1 MSTDRLSDEAA
12 PEPTAPGPETAGEQ
26 TAAAAAPGAA
36 GAGAADAGT
45 DAGAAGAD
53 AGPAGADAGPA
64 GADGEG
70 AGAAGSVP
78 GAASGAGGAGAPG
91 GGRPAGQGGVPSAA
105 ALAAAVRAVESG
117 ERSADSFFT
126 GRSPRA
132 GGAGAAAGAP
142 KNGGVPAPAA
152 GPQERDGRSAPA
164 GAPPV
169 AAARPAEG
177 GAQPHPRP
185 VPNGDGPGRPP
196 LAEHAAAHP
205 ATTADLAP
213 GLDGVRQVLA
223 AGGAPEALAG
233 KTAETLG
240 ERAAEALREDP
251 WQLLSV
257 PGVRP
262 EQADGFAR
270 ALLGPACGPD
280 DERRAQALVGWLL
293 EQAALAGHSALE
305 ASALRAALAQRSVP
319 DPDEALQTA
328 IAEGAVLVFQDA
340 LETPGAR
347 PAAADEDE
355 EQPVR
360 VLLGLDRF
368 AMAEESVADGLARLL
383 NTFEEPSDTDGD
395 ASEGAGE
402 DEAAVEAVE
411 AVEGAADADGTA
423 APEDGKQAD
432 GGAPESGAPADGGE
446 PSGTGTDDPATH
458 SPGTSDTEAGGV
470 GTNDAG
476 TGRAETDAPATHSTG
491 TSDAEAGG
499 AEAGGAETGG
509 AETGGA
515 ETGSTGTNDAEAGG
529 PAPDGRPAPSRT
541 VPDAAFSVRA
551 EQSVQAV
558 RQPRPAEWEAAA
570 AAAPSSSAAELIRAA
585 ARSGLVAHTGAEAAR
600 AEPAALIA
608 AARALGL
615 RACGATHTADGRAR
629 LSRQV
634 AEATDAY
641 AGLAAAQAAPGDA
654 AKAAVTLSGLLAG
667 REGPGRDADGALALD
682 LLVVLDAPQLDL
694 ETAALLVESL
704 TDGTRLVL
712 SGDPGVLWSAGPG
725 RLFADV
731 LAARCCPQVASRTPD
746 FGPVGELV
754 SGIGIGEL
762 NQVEA
767 PGKEVVIVPARD
779 PGEAVHRTVQLVAD
793 SVPRAIGVPA
803 EQTQVI
809 TVGHG
814 GAAGTR
820 ALNAALKERLNPG
833 PGRFGGF
840 DPGDRVAY
848 TPVPGRTV
856 PGTVTGADAAG
867 LHLECAG
874 APVVVPRERVGADT
888 VRHGWAIT
896 AHQAVGSRW
905 PAAVVVLPGDA
916 AQALTR
922 AWVYTAFGRAERH
935 LSVVQGV
942 DQALPRAVAE
952 IPAKERTTRLRTLLQ
967 LHDAQSTEDALTG

>member
-1 MSTDRLSDEAA
+1 MSTDRLSEDA
-12 PEPTAPGPETAGEQ
+12 PEPTAPGPETAPEEAAT
-26 TAAAAAPGAA
+26 TAVPEAAGREDVTGGDTRGGTDGGTGDTGGGTDGVSEGSPEAGDAA
-36 GAGAADAGT
+36 GAGDAAAESVTATKDET
-45 DAGAAGAD
+45 AAGEVT
-53 AGPAGADAGPA
+53 
-64 GADGEG
+64 ADG
-70 AGAAGSVP
+70 S
-78 GAASGAGGAGAPG
+78 AGGAGGPEAGVGAPVAADGGRAAEPG
-91 GGRPAGQGGVPSAA
+91 GKLSAA

-126 GRSPRA
+126 QRSPRS
-132 GGAGAAAGAP
+132 GGPGPAAGARKP
-142 KNGGVPAPAA
+142 QAGVPAPAT
-152 GPQERDGRSAPA
+152 GTPERGGPA
-164 GAPPV
+164 GAPPQAPAV
-169 AAARPAEG
+169 PGQESAPDHTRPAPG
-177 GAQPHPRP
+177 
-185 VPNGDGPGRPP
+185 GDGGGRPAP
-196 LAEHAAAHP
+196 ATHTTPHP

-213 GLDGVRQVLA
+213 GLDGVRQVLT
-223 AGGAPEALAG
+223 AGGAPETLAE

-251 WQLLSV
+251 WQLLAV

-280 DERRAQALVGWLL
+280 DDRRAQALVGWLL

-305 ASALRAALAQRSVP
+305 APALRAALAQRSVP

-340 LETPGAR
+340 VETPGGAR
-347 PAAADEDE
+347 PSAGDEDE

-383 NTFEEPSDTDGD
+383 NTFEEPADEEPTD
-395 ASEGAGE
+395 AGPT
-402 DEAAVEAVE
+402 
-411 AVEGAADADGTA
+411 DADGEPTA
-423 APEDGKQAD
+423 SSAPEHGGPSEPGDGAPED
-432 GGAPESGAPADGGE
+432 
-446 PSGTGTDDPATH
+446 
-458 SPGTSDTEAGGV
+458 DT
-470 GTNDAG
+470 
-476 TGRAETDAPATHSTG
+476 
-491 TSDAEAGG
+491 
-499 AEAGGAETGG
+499 
-509 AETGGA
+509 
-515 ETGSTGTNDAEAGG
+515 
-529 PAPDGRPAPSRT
+529 
-541 VPDAAFSVRA
+541 SVRDDTP
-551 EQSVQAV
+551 VRAV
-558 RQPRPAEWEAAA
+558 RQPSATAWEAAA
-570 AAAPSSSAAELIRAA
+570 AAAPSPSAAELIRAA
-585 ARSGLVAHTGAEAAR
+585 ARSGLIAHTGAEAAR

-615 RACGATHTADGRAR
+615 RAFGATHTPDGRAR
-629 LSRQV
+629 LARHL
-634 AEATDAY
+634 AEAADTY
-641 AGLAAAQAAPGDA
+641 TGLAAAPAPGDA
-654 AKAAVTLSGLLAG
+654 AEAAVTLSGLLAG

-704 TDGTRLVL
+704 TDGARLVL

-767 PGKEVVIVPARD
+767 PGKEVVIIPARD
-779 PGEAVHRTVQLVAD
+779 AGEAVHRTVQLVAD

-803 EQTQVI
+803 EQTQVV

-848 TPVPGRTV
+848 SPAPGRTV
-856 PGTVTGADAAG
+856 TGRVTGADAAG
-867 LHLECAG
+867 LHLDCAG
-874 APVVVPRERVGADT
+874 SPVVVPRERVGPDT
-888 VRHGWAIT
+888 VRHGWAVT
-896 AHQAVGSRW
+896 AHQAAGARW
-905 PAAVVVLPGDA
+905 PAVVAVLPGDA
-916 AQALTR
+916 AKGLTR
-922 AWVYTAFGRAERH
+922 SWVYTAFSRAERH

-967 LHDAQSTEDALTG
+967 LHTAQATADASAG

>member
-1 MSTDRLSDEAA
+1 MSTDRLSDEDA
-12 PEPTAPGPETAGEQ
+12 PEPTAPGPETAPEEAAT
-26 TAAAAAPGAA
+26 TAAPEAAGREGASGGGTDGDASGAPDGDPDVETDGDADGVSGDAA
-36 GAGAADAGT
+36 GAEGTVAAESAPTAGDVTAAVAAGGPEAGAHESAAADG
-45 DAGAAGAD
+45 GRAAGR
-53 AGPAGADAGPA
+53 
-64 GADGEG
+64 
-70 AGAAGSVP
+70 
-78 GAASGAGGAGAPG
+78 GGAL
-91 GGRPAGQGGVPSAA
+91 SAA

-126 GRSPRA
+126 ERSPRS
-132 GGAGAAAGAP
+132 GGAGAAGARKP
-142 KNGGVPAPAA
+142 QGGVPAPATGTPQPGGPVGAPEHGGPAAAPPQAAA
-152 GPQERDGRSAPA
+152 GPHQDSAAGHTRTAPGGDG
-164 GAPPV
+164 GG
-169 AAARPAEG
+169 RPA
-177 GAQPHPRP
+177 
-185 VPNGDGPGRPP
+185 
-196 LAEHAAAHP
+196 LAAHTTPHP

-223 AGGAPEALAG
+223 AGGAPEALAE

-251 WQLLSV
+251 WQLLAV

-270 ALLGPACGPD
+270 ALLGPGCGPGD
-280 DERRAQALVGWLL
+280 DRRAQALVGWLL

-305 ASALRAALAQRSVP
+305 APALRAALAQRSVP

-340 LETPGAR
+340 VETPGGAR
-347 PAAADEDE
+347 PPAGDEDE

-360 VLLGLDRF
+360 ILLGLDRF

-383 NTFEEPSDTDGD
+383 NTFEEPTETDGEQASD
-395 ASEGAGE
+395 A
-402 DEAAVEAVE
+402 
-411 AVEGAADADGTA
+411 
-423 APEDGKQAD
+423 
-432 GGAPESGAPADGGE
+432 
-446 PSGTGTDDPATH
+446 AT
-458 SPGTSDTEAGGV
+458 
-470 GTNDAG
+470 
-476 TGRAETDAPATHSTG
+476 ETDHGRPSDDAAASTHAQQATG
-491 TSDAEAGG
+491 DA
-499 AEAGGAETGG
+499 
-509 AETGGA
+509 
-515 ETGSTGTNDAEAGG
+515 
-529 PAPDGRPAPSRT
+529 PAPDGTPAPDDASPPEAAPAPSDLSD
-541 VPDAAFSVRA
+541 PSGPSAPSDSPQ
-551 EQSVQAV
+551 EEEDLPVQAV
-558 RQPRPAEWEAAA
+558 RQPSATAWEAAA
-570 AAAPSSSAAELIRAA
+570 TAAPSPSAAELIRAA
-585 ARSGLVAHTGAEAAR
+585 ARSGLIAHTGAEAAR

-615 RACGATHTADGRAR
+615 RACGATHAPDGRAR
-629 LSRQV
+629 LARHL
-634 AEATDAY
+634 AAAADAY
-641 AGLAAAQAAPGDA
+641 TGLAAAPAPGDA
-654 AKAAVTLSGLLAG
+654 SEAAVTLSGLLAG

-694 ETAALLVESL
+694 ETAAMLVESL
-704 TDGTRLVL
+704 ADGARLVL
-712 SGDPGVLWSAGPG
+712 SGDPALLWSAGPG

-767 PGKEVVIVPARD
+767 PGKEVVIIPARD

-803 EQTQVI
+803 EQTQVV

-848 TPVPGRTV
+848 SPAPGRTV
-856 PGTVTGADAAG
+856 TGQVTGADAAG
-867 LHLECAG
+867 LHLDCAG
-874 APVVVPRERVGADT
+874 SPVVVPRERVSPET
-888 VRHGWAIT
+888 VRHGWAVT
-896 AHQAVGSRW
+896 AHQAAGARW
-905 PAAVVVLPGDA
+905 PAVVAVLPGDA
-916 AQALTR
+916 AKGLTR
-922 AWVYTAFGRAERH
+922 SWVYTAFSRAERH

-967 LHDAQSTEDALTG
+967 LHTAQATADASAG

>member
-12 PEPTAPGPETAGEQ
+12 PEPTAPGPETTEGE
-26 TAAAAAPGAA
+26 TAAAGASGADAAGADAAGADAAGADAA
-36 GAGAADAGT
+36 GAGGT
-45 DAGAAGAD
+45 DAGAGGTGPGAS
-53 AGPAGADAGPA
+53 GT
-64 GADGEG
+64 G
-70 AGAAGSVP
+70 AGAAG
-78 GAASGAGGAGAPG
+78 GAGAAE
-91 GGRPAGQGGVPSAA
+91 RGGVPSAA

-126 GRSPRA
+126 ARSPRA
-132 GGAGAAAGAP
+132 GGTGAAAGAR
-142 KNGGVPAPAA
+142 KNGGVPAPTTGSPERAGQGGPAGRPA
-152 GPQERDGRSAPA
+152 GPAPE
-164 GAPPV
+164 GAT
-169 AAARPAEG
+169 AARPARSNAQSG
-177 GAQPHPRP
+177 APDGLQDGAQGIGQGAAQGHTHPA
-185 VPNGDGPGRPP
+185 PNGDGPGHPAP
-196 LAEHAAAHP
+196 AEHAAAHP
-205 ATTADLAP
+205 AATADLAP
-213 GLDGVRQVLA
+213 GLGGVRQVLA

-240 ERAAEALREDP
+240 DRAAEALREDP

-270 ALLGPACGPD
+270 ALLGAACGPG
-280 DERRAQALVGWLL
+280 DERRGQALVGWLL

-305 ASALRAALAQRSVP
+305 ASALRDALAQRSVP

-328 IAEGAVLVFQDA
+328 IAEGTALVFQDA
-340 LETPGAR
+340 VETPGAR
-347 PAAADEDE
+347 PSAADEDE

-360 VLLGLDRF
+360 ILLGLDRF

-383 NTFEEPSDTDGD
+383 NTFEEPSDVDGDVDEDVDD
-395 ASEGAGE
+395 ASEGNEGGEGSAG
-402 DEAAVEAVE
+402 DG
-411 AVEGAADADGTA
+411 EGGERPGAA
-423 APEDGKQAD
+423 APE
-432 GGAPESGAPADGGE
+432 
-446 PSGTGTDDPATH
+446 
-458 SPGTSDTEAGGV
+458 
-470 GTNDAG
+470 
-476 TGRAETDAPATHSTG
+476 
-491 TSDAEAGG
+491 
-499 AEAGGAETGG
+499 
-509 AETGGA
+509 
-515 ETGSTGTNDAEAGG
+515 
-529 PAPDGRPAPSRT
+529 
-541 VPDAAFSVRA
+541 PDADSLVRT
-551 EQSVQAV
+551 V
-558 RQPRPAEWEAAA
+558 RQPRPAQWEAAA
-570 AAAPSSSAAELIRAA
+570 TAAPSPSAAELIRAA

-629 LSRQV
+629 LSRHIT
-634 AEATDAY
+634 EATEAY
-641 AGLAAAQAAPGDA
+641 ADLAATGTPDDA

-694 ETAALLVESL
+694 ETAAMLVESL

-762 NQVEA
+762 TQVEA

-848 TPVPGRTV
+848 SPAPGRTV

-896 AHQAVGSRW
+896 AHQAVGARW

-916 AQALTR
+916 AKGLTR

-967 LHDAQSTEDALTG
+967 LHTVQATADALAG

>member
-12 PEPTAPGPETAGEQ
+12 PEPTAPGPETTEGETAEAGTSGAEGQ
-26 TAAAAAPGAA
+26 GAPGVDAPGAA
-36 GAGAADAGT
+36 GAD
-45 DAGAAGAD
+45 
-53 AGPAGADAGPA
+53 P
-64 GADGEG
+64 
-70 AGAAGSVP
+70 GAAGSG
-78 GAASGAGGAGAPG
+78 GAAAAGGAGA
-91 GGRPAGQGGVPSAA
+91 AGQGGVPTAA

-126 GRSPRA
+126 ARSPRA
-132 GGAGAAAGAP
+132 GSTGAAAGAR

-152 GPQERDGRSAPA
+152 GSQERAGQGGSASPA
-164 GAPPV
+164 PEG
-169 AAARPAEG
+169 AARPAQSDARG
-177 GAQPHPRP
+177 NAQSGAPSSLHDSAQNGPQAHTHPT
-185 VPNGDGPGRPP
+185 PNGDGPNRPAP
-196 LAEHAAAHP
+196 AEHAAPHP

-340 LETPGAR
+340 IETPGAR
-347 PAAADEDE
+347 PAADDEDE

-383 NTFEEPSDTDGD
+383 NTFEEPSDADGVAPESDEGSADDEGDAGDDEDGGDDGD
-395 ASEGAGE
+395 RP
-402 DEAAVEAVE
+402 EA
-411 AVEGAADADGTA
+411 
-423 APEDGKQAD
+423 
-432 GGAPESGAPADGGE
+432 GAPE
-446 PSGTGTDDPATH
+446 
-458 SPGTSDTEAGGV
+458 
-470 GTNDAG
+470 
-476 TGRAETDAPATHSTG
+476 
-491 TSDAEAGG
+491 
-499 AEAGGAETGG
+499 
-509 AETGGA
+509 
-515 ETGSTGTNDAEAGG
+515 
-529 PAPDGRPAPSRT
+529 
-541 VPDAAFSVRA
+541 PDADSPVRP
-551 EQSVQAV
+551 V
-558 RQPRPAEWEAAA
+558 RQPSPAQWEAAA
-570 AAAPSSSAAELIRAA
+570 TAAPSPSAAELIRAA

-634 AEATDAY
+634 AEATEAFAD
-641 AGLAAAQAAPGDA
+641 LAAAPGAPEDA

-682 LLVVLDAPQLDL
+682 VLVVLDAPQLDL
-694 ETAALLVESL
+694 ETAAMLVESL

-712 SGDPGVLWSAGPG
+712 SGDPGMLWSAGPG

-793 SVPRAIGVPA
+793 SVPRAIGIPA

-848 TPVPGRTV
+848 SPAPGRIV

-896 AHQAVGSRW
+896 AHQAVGTRW

-916 AQALTR
+916 AKGLTR

-967 LHDAQSTEDALTG
+967 LHTVQATADALAG